1 MSTVAQENAKSL
13 AQSMGRPDMINI
25 NKDSR
30 ADAKSFSLHM
40 RSANFKMGSILPES
54 NSYKPSQLERSSSGA
69 QIGINKSASYKPA
82 IQKPINS

>member
-30 ADAKSFSLHM
+30 AAAKQSSLHM

-54 NSYKPSQLERSSSGA
+54 NSYKPSQLERNASGA
-69 QIGINKSASYKPA
+69 NIGMSKNATYKPA
-82 IQKPINS
+82 ILKPNNS

>member
-1 MSTVAQENAKSL
+1 MLTVAQENAKSL

-30 ADAKSFSLHM
+30 AAAKQSSLHM

-54 NSYKPSQLERSSSGA
+54 NSYKPSQLERNASGA
-69 QIGINKSASYKPA
+69 NIGISKNASFKPA
-82 IQKPINS
+82 IQKPLNS